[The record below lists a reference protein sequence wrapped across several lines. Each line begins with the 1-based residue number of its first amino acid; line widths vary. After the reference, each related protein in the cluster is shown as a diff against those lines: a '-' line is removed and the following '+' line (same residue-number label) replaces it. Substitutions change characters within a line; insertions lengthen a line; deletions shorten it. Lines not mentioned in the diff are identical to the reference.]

1 MLRVQRAAE
10 RFHTQLEW
18 LDSWHS
24 FNFGRHY
31 RADRVNFGPLRVL
44 NDDAVAPGAG
54 FGTHAHSEMEIVS
67 IVRQGALSHK
77 DSTGGEGVIRRGEV
91 QRMTA
96 GTGVRHS
103 EFNASDEEPVKFLQ
117 IWILPNEAK
126 LPPSFEQAN
135 FEARLKPDALTTV
148 VSGRPGQGA
157 LPMHQDGSIMIG
169 TLARGVP
176 IEHELGG
183 GRRAYLFVMDGRIAL
198 GTHTLGRGDAAAAE
212 GVEFIAFDTKV
223 ASDVLL
229 IDLP

>member
-1 MLRVQRAAE
+1 MIRIQRTAE

-44 NDDAVAPGAG
+44 NDDTVAPGAG
-54 FGTHAHSEMEIVS
+54 FGTHAHSEMEVVS

-91 QRMTA
+91 QRMSA

-103 EFNASDEEPVKFLQ
+103 EFNVSDGEPVKFLQ

-126 LPPSFEQAN
+126 LAPSFEQDN
-135 FEARLKPDALTTV
+135 FEGRLKPDELTAV
-148 VSGRPGQGA
+148 ASGRPGTGA
-157 LPMHQDGSIMIG
+157 LAMHQDASIMIG
-169 TLARGVP
+169 RLARGVP
-176 IEHELGG
+176 IEHDLRG
-183 GRRAYLFVMDGRIAL
+183 GRRAYVFVMDGRIAL
-198 GTHTLGRGDAAAAE
+198 GTHALGPGDAAAAE
-212 GVEFIAFDTKV
+212 GIESIAFETKV
-223 ASDVLL
+223 AAEVLL